1 MFVISHALRDMV
13 DSIVKKS
20 GKVSIMMKNLTKP
33 SSGGGR
39 KVDERARG
47 KYEVAATAA
56 VAGEKPRVVV
66 VTWPGVAMYLRASCL
81 PLVAILMLCHLARTS
96 LVVTA
101 DFWLADWSA
110 AVPRDAANTTGTAVC
125 GSILH

>member
-1 MFVISHALRDMV
+1 MV

-33 SSGGGR
+33 SSGGDRR
-39 KVDERARG
+39 KADDRVRG
-47 KYEVAATAA
+47 KYEVAATAP

-81 PLVAILMLCHLARTS
+81 PLVAVLLLCHLARTS

-110 AVPRDAANTTGTAVC
+110 AVPRDAANATGTAVC